1 MISYTKYNSCGNDF
15 IIVDNRQNIFVKSKL
30 VDFVNDSQ
38 SYLKKICDRNHGIG
52 ADGFILLENPNNKKN
67 SYKMTYY
74 NSDGLVSTFCGNG
87 SMCCANF
94 AARILGDDKKDFFS
108 GVFETSQGE
117 FFFKSNF
124 ESFETKISMID
135 VFDIHTNDIGKVV
148 DTGSPHI
155 VIYNEKID
163 SIDVDFEGH
172 HIRNSNIFKK
182 NGINV
187 TFTSIKKNKI
197 FIRTYER
204 GVESET
210 LSCGTG
216 AVAAVLCSFDEG
228 LISENNVDVFTRGG
242 VLNVSFE
249 KNTRNIFTNIFLKS
263 IVKREYEAPL
273 PIF

>member
-38 SYLKKICDRNHGIG
+38 SYIKKICDRHHGIG

-249 KNTRNIFTNIFLKS
+249 KNIRNIFTNIFLKS

>member
-1 MISYTKYNSCGNDF
+1 MFNYTKYNSCGNDF

-38 SYLKKICDRNHGIG
+38 SYIKKICDRQHGIG
-52 ADGFILLENPNNKKN
+52 ADGFILLEDPNNKKN

-94 AARILGDDKKDFFS
+94 AARILGVDKKDSFS

-124 ESFETKISMID
+124 QSFETKISMID

-163 SIDVDFEGH
+163 SIDVDFEGQ
-172 HIRNSNIFKK
+172 HIRNKNIFKK

-249 KNTRNIFTNIFLKS
+249 KNINNIFTNIFLKS
-263 IVKREYEAPL
+263 IVEREHEAPL

>member
-38 SYLKKICDRNHGIG
+38 SYIKKICDRHHGIG
-52 ADGFILLENPNNKKN
+52 ADGFILLEDPNNKKN

-187 TFTSIKKNKI
+187 TFTNIKKNKI

-263 IVKREYEAPL
+263 IVKREYEAVL

>member
-38 SYLKKICDRNHGIG
+38 SYIKKICDRHHGIG

-187 TFTSIKKNKI
+187 TFTNIKKNKI

-228 LISENNVDVFTRGG
+228 LISDNNVDVFTRGG

-263 IVKREYEAPL
+263 IVKREYEAAL

>member
-15 IIVDNRQNIFVKSKL
+15 IIIDNRQNIFVKSKL

-38 SYLKKICDRNHGIG
+38 SYIKKICDRQHGIG
-52 ADGFILLENPNNKKN
+52 ADGFILLEDPNNKKN

-94 AARILGDDKKDFFS
+94 AARILGDDKKDIFS

-124 ESFETKISMID
+124 QSFETKISMID
-135 VFDIHTNDIGKVV
+135 VYDIHTNDIGKVV

-163 SIDVDFEGH
+163 LIDVDFEGH
-172 HIRNSNIFKK
+172 HIRNSNNFKK

-228 LISENNVDVFTRGG
+228 LISKNNVNVFTRGG

-249 KNTRNIFTNIFLKS
+249 KNINNIFTNIFLKS
-263 IVKREYEAPL
+263 VVKREYEAPL

>member
-38 SYLKKICDRNHGIG
+38 SYIKKICDRNHGIG

-187 TFTSIKKNKI
+187 TFTNIKKNKI

>member
-38 SYLKKICDRNHGIG
+38 SYIKKICDRHHGIG

>member
-15 IIVDNRQNIFVKSKL
+15 IIVDNRQNIFVRSKL

-38 SYLKKICDRNHGIG
+38 SYIKKICDRQDGIG
-52 ADGFILLENPNNKKN
+52 ADGFILLEDPNNKKN

-94 AARILGDDKKDFFS
+94 AARILGDYKKDFFS

-124 ESFETKISMID
+124 KSFETKISMID

-155 VIYNEKID
+155 VIYSEKID

-187 TFTSIKKNKI
+187 TFTNIKKNKI

-228 LISENNVDVFTRGG
+228 LISENNVNVFTRGG

-249 KNTRNIFTNIFLKS
+249 KNIRNIFTNIFLKS

>member
-15 IIVDNRQNIFVKSKL
+15 IIVDNRQNIFVKNKL

-38 SYLKKICDRNHGIG
+38 SYIKKICDRHHGIG

-187 TFTSIKKNKI
+187 TFTNIKKNKI

-263 IVKREYEAPL
+263 IVKREYEAAL

>member
-38 SYLKKICDRNHGIG
+38 SYIKKICDRHHGIG

-187 TFTSIKKNKI
+187 TFTNIKKNKI

-263 IVKREYEAPL
+263 IVKREYEAVL

>member
-30 VDFVNDSQ
+30 VDFMNDSQ
-38 SYLKKICDRNHGIG
+38 SYIKKICDRQHGIG
-52 ADGFILLENPNNKKN
+52 ADGFILLEDPNNKKN

-94 AARILGDDKKDFFS
+94 AARILGDYKKDFFS

-124 ESFETKISMID
+124 QSFETKISMID

-228 LISENNVDVFTRGG
+228 LINENNIDVFTRGG

-249 KNTRNIFTNIFLKS
+249 KNINNIFTNIFLKS

-273 PIF
+273 PNF

>member
-15 IIVDNRQNIFVKSKL
+15 IIVDNRQNIFVRSKL
-30 VDFVNDSQ
+30 VNFVNESQ
-38 SYLKKICDRNHGIG
+38 SYIKKICDRHHGIG

-155 VIYNEKID
+155 VIYSEKID

-187 TFTSIKKNKI
+187 TFTNIKKNKI

-249 KNTRNIFTNIFLKS
+249 KNSRNIFTNIFLKS
-263 IVKREYEAPL
+263 TVKREYEAPL

>member
-38 SYLKKICDRNHGIG
+38 SYIKKICDRHHGIG

-263 IVKREYEAPL
+263 IVKREYEAAL

>member
-38 SYLKKICDRNHGIG
+38 SYIKKICDRHHGIG

-163 SIDVDFEGH
+163 SIDVDFEGQ

-187 TFTSIKKNKI
+187 TFTNIKKNKI

-263 IVKREYEAPL
+263 IVKREYEAAL

>member
-30 VDFVNDSQ
+30 VDFVKDSQ
-38 SYLKKICDRNHGIG
+38 SYIKKICDRHHGIG

-163 SIDVDFEGH
+163 SIDVDFEGY

-187 TFTSIKKNKI
+187 TFTNIKNNKI

-263 IVKREYEAPL
+263 IVKREYEAAL

>member
-15 IIVDNRQNIFVKSKL
+15 IIVDNRQNIFVRSKL
-30 VDFVNDSQ
+30 VDFVNESQ
-38 SYLKKICDRNHGIG
+38 SYIKKICDRQHGIG
-52 ADGFILLENPNNKKN
+52 ADGFILLEDPNNKKN

-94 AARILGDDKKDFFS
+94 AARILGDYKKDFFS

-124 ESFETKISMID
+124 QSFETKISMID

-228 LISENNVDVFTRGG
+228 LINENNIDVFTRGG

-249 KNTRNIFTNIFLKS
+249 KNINNIFTNIFLKS

-273 PIF
+273 PNF

>member
-38 SYLKKICDRNHGIG
+38 SYIKKICDRNHGIG

-249 KNTRNIFTNIFLKS
+249 KNIRNIFTNIFLKS

>member
-38 SYLKKICDRNHGIG
+38 SYIKKICDRHHGIG

-163 SIDVDFEGH
+163 SIDVDFEGQ

-187 TFTSIKKNKI
+187 TFTNIKKNKI

-263 IVKREYEAPL
+263 VVKREYEAPL

>member
-15 IIVDNRQNIFVKSKL
+15 IIIDNRQNIFVKSKL

-38 SYLKKICDRNHGIG
+38 SYIKKICDRQHGIG
-52 ADGFILLENPNNKKN
+52 ADGFILLEDSNNKKN

-94 AARILGDDKKDFFS
+94 AARILGDYKKDFFS

-124 ESFETKISMID
+124 QSFETKISMID
-135 VFDIHTNDIGKVV
+135 VYDIHTNDIGKVV

-163 SIDVDFEGH
+163 LIDVDFEGH
-172 HIRNSNIFKK
+172 HIRNSNNFKK

-228 LISENNVDVFTRGG
+228 LISKNNVNVFTRGG

-249 KNTRNIFTNIFLKS
+249 KNINNIFTNIFLKS
-263 IVKREYEAPL
+263 VVKREYEAPL

>member
-38 SYLKKICDRNHGIG
+38 SYIKKICDRQRGIG
-52 ADGFILLENPNNKKN
+52 ADGFILLEDPNNKKN

-94 AARILGDDKKDFFS
+94 AARILGDYKKDFFLVS
-108 GVFETSQGE
+108 SKLVKAS
-117 FFFKSNF
+117 FFFKSNIQ
-124 ESFETKISMID
+124 SFETKISMID

-155 VIYNEKID
+155 VINNEKID
-163 SIDVDFEGH
+163 SIDVDFVGH

-182 NGINV
+182 M
-187 TFTSIKKNKI
+187 
-197 FIRTYER
+197 
-204 GVESET
+204 ESM
-210 LSCGTG
+210 
-216 AVAAVLCSFDEG
+216 
-228 LISENNVDVFTRGG
+228 
-242 VLNVSFE
+242 
-249 KNTRNIFTNIFLKS
+249 
-263 IVKREYEAPL
+263 
-273 PIF
+273 

>member
-38 SYLKKICDRNHGIG
+38 SYIKKICDRNHGIG

>member
-38 SYLKKICDRNHGIG
+38 SYIKKICDRHHGIG

-187 TFTSIKKNKI
+187 TFTNIKKNKI

-263 IVKREYEAPL
+263 IVKREYEAAL

>member
-1 MISYTKYNSCGNDF
+1 
-15 IIVDNRQNIFVKSKL
+15 
-30 VDFVNDSQ
+30 
-38 SYLKKICDRNHGIG
+38 
-52 ADGFILLENPNNKKN
+52 
-67 SYKMTYY
+67 
-74 NSDGLVSTFCGNG
+74 
-87 SMCCANF
+87 
-94 AARILGDDKKDFFS
+94 
-108 GVFETSQGE
+108 
-117 FFFKSNF
+117 
-124 ESFETKISMID
+124 MID

-172 HIRNSNIFKK
+172 HIRNSNNFKK

-228 LISENNVDVFTRGG
+228 LICENNVDVFTRGG

-263 IVKREYEAPL
+263 IVKREYEAAL

>member
-38 SYLKKICDRNHGIG
+38 SYIKKICDRHHGIG

-135 VFDIHTNDIGKVV
+135 VYDIHTNDIGKVV

-155 VIYNEKID
+155 VIYNDKID

-187 TFTSIKKNKI
+187 TFTNIKKNKI

-263 IVKREYEAPL
+263 IVKREYEAAL